1 MKEDNPMSLV
11 TQLNAFGASIAR
23 LMAGTA
29 LGLGLIVTVAAM
41 PARALAQDATVAPA
55 TPPAAVLPA
64 EGAGPAL
71 WVVKDSD
78 STLYLFGTVHA
89 LRPTTGWATARVDAA
104 FDSADEVWLEIV
116 DGEDTAALAPVIQQ
130 FGLSPDR
137 PLSSLL
143 NAEEMAELDAAAK
156 TIGASA
162 AGLDPMRPWLAG
174 LSIGIAPIL
183 KAGYAPGSGADSIL
197 KARATS
203 AGKPLKAFETAEEQI
218 RVLAGLTEETQLDFL
233 RTTLEDYESATT
245 DLDALV
251 VAWASGDVDGVER
264 LGVEELK
271 AESDEVYQALIV
283 NRNNNWANQIETMLK
298 GSGTAF
304 IAVGAAH
311 LAGDESVQAMLAERG
326 IVATRE

>member
-1 MKEDNPMSLV
+1 MSLV
-11 TQLNAFGASIAR
+11 TRLKASGASMMR
-23 LMAGTA
+23 LMAGTT
-29 LGLGLIVTVAAM
+29 LGLGLIAAAVASM
-41 PARALAQDATVAPA
+41 PVRALAQDAPAAPA
-55 TPPAAVLPA
+55 ATATALPA

-71 WVVKDSD
+71 WVVKDAD
-78 STLYLFGTVHA
+78 STVYLFGTVHA
-89 LRPTTGWATARVDAA
+89 LRPTTGWGTARLDAA

-116 DGEDTAALAPVIQQ
+116 DGEDPAALAPVIQQ

-143 NAEEMAELDAAAK
+143 NAEEIAELDAAAK

-162 AGLDPMRPWLAG
+162 AQIDPMRPWLAG

-183 KAGYAPGSGADSIL
+183 KAGYTPGSGADSIL
-197 KARATS
+197 KARAT
-203 AGKPLKAFETAEEQI
+203 AADKPLKAFETAEQQV

-233 RTTLEDYESATT
+233 RATLEDYESAAT

-251 VAWASGDVDGVER
+251 VAWASGDVDGIDR
-264 LGVEELK
+264 LGVQELK

-283 NRNNNWANQIETMLK
+283 NRNHNWADQIETLLE

-311 LAGDESVQAMLAERG
+311 LAGDESVQEMLEERG
-326 IVATRE
+326 ITAIRQ